1 MVQDAV
7 PVVLGVSGLGQ
18 GTGQLG
24 TQKVILQ
31 SRERH
36 GCPWVSGTLAS
47 GTGHRGTGHTLYL
60 PVVHPCSA
68 YEPGLGISD
77 NAFCSAVVTGSLQT
91 ALSSILTG

>member
-1 MVQDAV
+1 M
-7 PVVLGVSGLGQ
+7 PLGIWHFSQ
-18 GTGQLG
+18 
-24 TQKVILQ
+24 
-31 SRERH
+31 
-36 GCPWVSGTLAS
+36 WA
-47 GTGHRGTGHTLYL
+47 GHTLYL